1 MFDHTQFKLSMG
13 RFYIMKLFEKSL
25 LCGLIFSIL
34 LSIVG
39 FSGQCEN
46 ISKKVFRL
54 HIIANSDSVEDQE
67 LKLKV
72 RDRILSQTQDLFN
85 IADSKYDAKKI
96 TEENL
101 NKIIQI
107 AQDEVYANGYNY
119 PVCAKV
125 TNMHFNTRR
134 YDNFVLPAGRYDA
147 LRIEI
152 GKSEGKN
159 WWCVMFPPLCVST
172 AQENKKLEDV
182 LSKDEFE
189 ITNNE
194 TEYELKFKII
204 EWFEK
209 IKDFF
214 CTN

>member
-1 MFDHTQFKLSMG
+1 
-13 RFYIMKLFEKSL
+13 MKLFEKSL
-25 LCGLIFSIL
+25 LCGLIFSLL

-39 FSGQCEN
+39 FAGRCEN

-54 HIIANSDSVEDQE
+54 HIIANSDSIEDQE

-72 RDRILSQTQDLFN
+72 RDRILTQTKGLFDT
-85 IADSKYDAKKI
+85 ADSKYDAKKV

-101 NKIIQI
+101 NQITQI
-107 AQDEVYANGYNY
+107 AQNEIKANGYNY
-119 PVCAKV
+119 PISAKI
-125 TNMHFNTRR
+125 TNMHFNTRK
-134 YDNFVLPAGRYDA
+134 YDNVVLPAGRYDA

-152 GKSEGKN
+152 GKAEGKN

-182 LSKDEFE
+182 LSENELE

-194 TEYELKFKII
+194 TEYEFKFKVV
-204 EWFEK
+204 EWFEEV
-209 IKDFF
+209 KDFF
-214 CTN
+214 CKD

>member
-1 MFDHTQFKLSMG
+1 MIIHDNLSMG
-13 RFYIMKLFEKSL
+13 CFYMKLFEKSL
-25 LCGLIFSIL
+25 LCGLILSLLFSIV
-34 LSIVG
+34 S
-39 FSGQCEN
+39 FSGQCES

-72 RDRILSQTQDLFN
+72 RNRILAQTKELFDT
-85 IADSKYDAKKI
+85 ADSKYDAQKI

-101 NKIIQI
+101 NEIIQI
-107 AQDEVYANGYNY
+107 AQDEIRTNGYTY
-119 PVCAKV
+119 PVSAKV

-134 YDNFVLPAGRYDA
+134 YDTVVLPAGRYDA

-152 GKSEGKN
+152 GKAEGKN

-182 LSKDEFE
+182 LSDGELDL
-189 ITNNE
+189 TQNE
-194 TEYELKFKII
+194 TEYEFKFKVV
-204 EWFEK
+204 EWFEEV
-209 IKDFF
+209 KDFL
-214 CTN
+214 CND